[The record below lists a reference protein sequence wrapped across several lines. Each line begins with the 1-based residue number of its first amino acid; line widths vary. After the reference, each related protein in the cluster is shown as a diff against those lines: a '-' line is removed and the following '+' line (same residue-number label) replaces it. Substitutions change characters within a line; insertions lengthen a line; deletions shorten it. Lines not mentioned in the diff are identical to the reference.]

1 VVFGIALALVA
12 TVVYNAGFVL
22 EKRALSEL
30 PPISVRRIGRLI
42 QVLSTSPR
50 WLTGFAVLG
59 AGLCFQ
65 IVALALIPI
74 TVAQPIQISGLAL
87 LVVFS
92 AVFLGERA
100 SRREWAGLGV
110 LGASL
115 VLVYMSLEPGRDK
128 VGTSASGWVMAG
140 LALGTVAIGLGAFWL
155 ATRGVGPK
163 GWVGAGRGSAI
174 GRGRNTVG
182 RGLGRRRPAS
192 ALLYGAAAGL
202 MYGVAGLATKGMA
215 GFFAQHLHEKT
226 SGFIAQAI
234 TSPYPYLLVA
244 TCGAGLVLF
253 QTGLQRGRA
262 SIVVPV
268 SNVVGS
274 VYLIMAGTLAFG
286 EPLPQDPVRL
296 ALRISGFVVATVIIV
311 LLPSREEDSSRV
323 ATGQLASA

>member
-1 VVFGIALALVA
+1 MVLGIAIALVA

-30 PPISVRRIGRLI
+30 PPISVRRLGRLV
-42 QVLSTSPR
+42 QVLCTSPR
-50 WLTGFAVLG
+50 WLLGFFVIG
-59 AGLCFQ
+59 AGLCCQ

-74 TVAQPIQISGLAL
+74 SVAQPIQISGLAL

-110 LGASL
+110 LAASL
-115 VLVYMSLEPGRDK
+115 VLVYLSLEPGRDK
-128 VGTSASGWVMAG
+128 VGTSASGWVLAAMAVVTVAAG
-140 LALGTVAIGLGAFWL
+140 LVAFLF
-155 ATRGVGPK
+155 AT
-163 GWVGAGRGSAI
+163 W
-174 GRGRNTVG
+174 
-182 RGLGRRRPAS
+182 RRRRRVSGA
-192 ALLYGAAAGL
+192 LYGAAAGL
-202 MYGVAGLATKGMA
+202 MYGVAGLQTKGMA
-215 GFFAQHLHEKT
+215 GFFAEHLNEK
-226 SGFIAQAI
+226 SGGFIVDAL
-234 TSPYPYLLVA
+234 TSPYPYLLVV

-274 VYLIMAGTLAFG
+274 VYLIMTGTIAFG

-296 ALRISGFVVATVIIV
+296 ALRIAGFVVATAIVV
-311 LLPSREEDSSRV
+311 LLPTHERETSPLG
-323 ATGQLASA
+323 TKQLVSAKFRG

>member
-30 PPISVRRIGRLI
+30 PPISVRRVGRLI
-42 QVLSTSPR
+42 QVLCTSPR

-59 AGLCFQ
+59 VGLCFQ

-87 LVVFS
+87 LMVFS

-115 VLVYMSLEPGRDK
+115 VLVYLSLEPGRDK

-140 LALGTVAIGLGAFWL
+140 LALGTVAIGLGAFWI
-155 ATRGVGPK
+155 AT
-163 GWVGAGRGSAI
+163 W
-174 GRGRNTVG
+174 
-182 RGLGRRRPAS
+182 GRRRPAS
-192 ALLYGAAAGL
+192 AVLYGAAAGL

-234 TSPYPYLLVA
+234 KSPYPYLLVA
-244 TCGAGLVLF
+244 TCGAGLLLF

-311 LLPSREEDSSRV
+311 LLPSREEDSSPV

>member
-30 PPISVRRIGRLI
+30 PPISVRRVGRLI
-42 QVLSTSPR
+42 QVLCTSPR

-59 AGLCFQ
+59 VGLCFQ

-128 VGTSASGWVMAG
+128 VGTSASGLVMAG

-155 ATRGVGPK
+155 ATGGVGPK
-163 GWVGAGRGSAI
+163 GRG
-174 GRGRNTVG
+174 VG
-182 RGLGRRRPAS
+182 RVLGRRRPAS
-192 ALLYGAAAGL
+192 AVLYGAAAGL
-202 MYGVAGLATKGMA
+202 MYGVAGLATKGVA
-215 GFFAQHLHEKT
+215 GFFAQHLHEQT

-244 TCGAGLVLF
+244 TCGAGLLLF

-311 LLPSREEDSSRV
+311 LLPSREEDSSPV